1 MYDQGL
7 ERCRDER
14 GRIDPSARGHSELM
28 KFRSANERIEQL
40 ANDPLIAA
48 DVERYSDERV
58 AWSAQQDQ

>member
-1 MYDQGL
+1 MSKD
-7 ERCRDER
+7 RST
-14 GRIDPSARGHSELM
+14 PARGQGEPV

-40 ANDPLIAA
+40 ASDPLIAA